1 MCDKVKTDERRR
13 QVVFSLSR
21 HSSLRSLTRVA
32 QKRPKLSLRQAP
44 EERGGE
50 FPRLC

>member
-1 MCDKVKTDERRR
+1 MCDRVKTDERRR
-13 QVVFSLSR
+13 QVVISLSH
-21 HSSLRSLTRVA
+21 HSSWRSLTRVA
-32 QKRPKLSLRQAP
+32 QKRPKLSLQQAL

>member
-13 QVVFSLSR
+13 QVVFSLSH
-21 HSSLRSLTRVA
+21 HSSWRSLTRVT
-32 QKRPKLSLRQAP
+32 QKRPKLYNRQAP

>member
-13 QVVFSLSR
+13 QVEFSLGRQSP
-21 HSSLRSLTRVA
+21 SRSLTRVT
-32 QKRPKLSLRQAP
+32 QKRPKLYNRQAP